1 MSKIFWVI
9 FALDVF
15 MIFRTLSSFSAV
27 SVISLTILLAAVF
40 CQVRAFRIM
49 RADEKEQHA

>member
-9 FALDVF
+9 FALDAF
-15 MIFRTLSSFSAV
+15 MILHTLSHFSAV
-27 SVISLTILLAAVF
+27 SIISLAVLLAAVF

>member
-9 FALDVF
+9 FALDAF
-15 MIFRTLSSFSAV
+15 MILHTLSHFSAV
-27 SVISLTILLAAVF
+27 SIISLAILLVAVF
-40 CQVRAFRIM
+40 CQARAYRIM

>member
-15 MIFRTLSSFSAV
+15 MIFRTLSSFSVV
-27 SVISLTILLAAVF
+27 SVISLAILLAAVF

>member
-9 FALDVF
+9 FTLDVF
-15 MIFRTLSSFSAV
+15 MILRTLSHFSAV
-27 SVISLTILLAAVF
+27 SVISLAVLLAAVF

-49 RADEKEQHA
+49 RANEKEQHA